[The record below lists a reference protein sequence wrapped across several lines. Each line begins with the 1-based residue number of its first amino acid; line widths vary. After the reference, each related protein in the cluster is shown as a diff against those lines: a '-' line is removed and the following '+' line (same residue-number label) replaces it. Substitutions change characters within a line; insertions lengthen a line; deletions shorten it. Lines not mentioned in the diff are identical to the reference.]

1 MNIKMNL
8 KNLKKDKKYLIQV
21 KKISLIIKYNIYMSI
36 EFFFIST
43 ILKNYLYKSIIYL
56 YKYFIMIII
65 IVFELNKLKFSYFFH
80 F

>member
-1 MNIKMNL
+1 MNL

-56 YKYFIMIII
+56 YKFDYYYYYSF
-65 IVFELNKLKFSYFFH
+65 
-80 F
+80 

>member
-1 MNIKMNL
+1 MNL

-56 YKYFIMIII
+56 YKFDYYYYYCF
-65 IVFELNKLKFSYFFH
+65 
-80 F
+80 

>member
-1 MNIKMNL
+1 MNL

-21 KKISLIIKYNIYMSI
+21 KKISLIIKYNIYKSI
-36 EFFFIST
+36 VIFISN